1 MKQLLDFLPLL
12 AFFIAYY
19 IFDIYIGT
27 AVLMVATVIQL
38 ILIKI
43 LFKEIGKSHWMA
55 LIAIM
60 IFGSLT
66 LYLRDDAFIK
76 WKVTII
82 YSLFAVAIMVFQLRS
97 DPVPKKLLGSEMNA
111 PDSVWRNVSIGWAL
125 CCVFAASL
133 NYYIAFN
140 LSLEFWVNFKV
151 FGLFALT
158 MVLFILTGVYLY
170 KYMPESTEQEKP

>member
-19 IFDIYIGT
+19 LFDIYIGT
-27 AVLMVATVIQL
+27 AVLMVATALQL
-38 ILIKI
+38 ILLKVLFNKI
-43 LFKEIGKSHWMA
+43 EKVHWIAM
-55 LIAIM
+55 IAIV

-82 YSLFAVAIMVFQLRS
+82 YSLFAIVITTYQLL
-97 DPVPKKLLGSEMNA
+97 DNPLPKKLLGAEMKA
-111 PDSVWRNVSIGWAL
+111 PDFVWRNVSIGWAL
-125 CCVFAASL
+125 CCIFAAAL

-151 FGLFALT
+151 FGLFGLT
-158 MVLFILTGVYLY
+158 MLLFIITGIYLY
-170 KYMPESTEQEKP
+170 KYMPESDEQESS